1 MPFTIEEIA
10 LVAAVPMASVRFA
23 TLTGSHTGVSGT
35 DGLRHRPHLATQ
47 HASWM
52 YSVSMDCLFCNIAAG
67 SIPVQKVFEDDT
79 SVAFVDIHPQAPVH
93 LLIIPRKH
101 IASLAHLSPED
112 ERLLGHMHGLAKQIA
127 EQQGLQHGFRTV
139 MNTGPD
145 GGQTVGH
152 LHLHLL
158 GGRPMHWPPG

>member
-1 MPFTIEEIA
+1 
-10 LVAAVPMASVRFA
+10 
-23 TLTGSHTGVSGT
+23 
-35 DGLRHRPHLATQ
+35 
-47 HASWM
+47 M
-52 YSVSMDCLFCNIAAG
+52 YSVSMDCLFCKIAAG

-79 SVAFVDIHPQAPVH
+79 VVAFTDIHPQAPVH
-93 LLIIPRKH
+93 LLIIPRNH

-112 ERLLGHMHGLAKQIA
+112 ERLLGHMHALAKQIA
-127 EQQGLQHGFRTV
+127 EEKGLHNGFRTV

-145 GGQTVGH
+145 GGQTVDH